1 MENLFFE
8 RDNEILGHKKSQ
20 INSKQFFYCT
30 YYQIAIF
37 IKKNEKIHGK
47 KYKTKQQDNTTLKNV
62 KSRKLNAKKISRL

>member
-37 IKKNEKIHGK
+37 IKKMK
-47 KYKTKQQDNTTLKNV
+47 KYMEKNTRPNNKTTQLLKM
-62 KSRKLNAKKISRL
+62 